1 MLDDIEIKS
10 RKMLKPSA
18 STSDNLR
25 ILKLSLFDQLAP
37 RSYVPILFN
46 YLPSSTSSYD
56 KLEKSLAETL
66 TKFYPFAGRFGKDDP
81 FSIDCNDEGVEYVQT
96 KVNADDL
103 PEFLHRQANDIES
116 SLLHLLPVMVHMPS
130 TPLLGVQVNVFNNG
144 GIAIGINVSHIIADA
159 FTIAT
164 FVKEWATTCLITG
177 TISTQDTTNNNY
189 LPSFGQL
196 SSLFP
201 ARVLLQLPSPPNTST
216 TDPEIVTRRF
226 VFDALTI
233 ENLRKTI
240 KDDSTTDDDD
250 MIKQPSRVV
259 VVMSV
264 IWKVLTHISSAKN
277 GNLRDSSLGF
287 SINLRGKLSCV
298 PSSEHAL
305 GNYGM
310 IGIANM
316 EADEARKDE
325 LNDFVKLV
333 GNTIRDT
340 CAAIGKAE
348 SVDDISSLNVN
359 NQKKAVEK
367 LVQGDKMDNY
377 ITTSWCKLPWYEADF
392 GWGKPFWVSPV
403 GFNAI
408 EGAFLMDTKDG
419 NGIQVAVC
427 LKEKNMTE
435 FEKHLDILSS
445 TPIVG
450 ENETTKI
457 SCFALLCL
465 LLPIFFIH
473 HKPMFGYEI
482 NKPVGEVVVITCKPE
497 YAYGSAG
504 SPPDIPRVTALKS
517 HIINQA
523 ARHVLANTLN
533 SSRRLFLSCKYVNH
547 KLHSTFPWY
556 KADFGWRKPWWV
568 SSVSKNYEGISL
580 MDTKDGDGIQ
590 VWIALKENDMV
601 QFERDPYILSN
612 TLESSI

>member
-1 MLDDIEIKS
+1 
-10 RKMLKPSA
+10 MLKPSA

-403 GFNAI
+403 DFNAI
-408 EGAFLMDTKDG
+408 EGAFLMDTKDEFPLQG
-419 NGIQVAVC
+419 AETHTPYKAMTSFSLRRRPTCVLQAWDVA
-427 LKEKNMTE
+427 LRTMK
-435 FEKHLDILSS
+435 
-445 TPIVG
+445 
-450 ENETTKI
+450 
-457 SCFALLCL
+457 
-465 LLPIFFIH
+465 
-473 HKPMFGYEI
+473 
-482 NKPVGEVVVITCKPE
+482 VGEVVVITCKPE

-547 KLHSTFPWY
+547 KLHST
-556 KADFGWRKPWWV
+556 G
-568 SSVSKNYEGISL
+568 SSLDSHKLLFSAEQQRLVKQNNLAEELFLGYF
-580 MDTKDGDGIQ
+580 T
-590 VWIALKENDMV
+590 
-601 QFERDPYILSN
+601 
-612 TLESSI
+612 

>member
-1 MLDDIEIKS
+1 
-10 RKMLKPSA
+10 MLKPSA

-37 RSYVPILFN
+37 CSYVPILFN

-103 PEFLHRQANDIES
+103 PEFLRRQANDIES

-130 TPLLGVQVNVFNNG
+130 SPLLGVQVNVFNNG
-144 GIAIGINVSHIIADA
+144 EIAIGIKVSHIIADA

-164 FVKEWATTCLITG
+164 FVNEWAHTCLIKG
-177 TISTQDTTNNNY
+177 TISTQDTNNY

-201 ARVLLQLPSPPNTST
+201 ARVLQLPSPPNTST

-240 KDDSTTDDDD
+240 KDDSTTDDD

-259 VVMSV
+259 VVMSL

-277 GNLRDSSLGF
+277 GNSRDSSLGF
-287 SINLRGKLSCV
+287 AINLRGKLSCV
-298 PSSEHAL
+298 PSLEHAL
-305 GNYGM
+305 GNYTTL
-310 IGIANM
+310 GIANL
-316 EADEARKDE
+316 EARDHSRKDE

-340 CAAIGKAE
+340 CVAIGKAS
-348 SVDDISSLNVN
+348 SVDDISSLTVN
-359 NQKKAVEK
+359 NWKNGVEK
-367 LVQGDKMDNY
+367 LFQGDTMNTY

-392 GWGKPFWVSPV
+392 GWGKPFWVTRV

-408 EGAFLMDTKDG
+408 EGVFLMDTKDG
-419 NGIQVAVC
+419 NGIQVTVC
-427 LKEKNMTE
+427 LKEKKMTE

-450 ENETTKI
+450 
-457 SCFALLCL
+457 
-465 LLPIFFIH
+465 
-473 HKPMFGYEI
+473 
-482 NKPVGEVVVITCKPE
+482 
-497 YAYGSAG
+497 
-504 SPPDIPRVTALKS
+504 
-517 HIINQA
+517 
-523 ARHVLANTLN
+523 
-533 SSRRLFLSCKYVNH
+533 
-547 KLHSTFPWY
+547 
-556 KADFGWRKPWWV
+556 
-568 SSVSKNYEGISL
+568 
-580 MDTKDGDGIQ
+580 
-590 VWIALKENDMV
+590 
-601 QFERDPYILSN
+601 
-612 TLESSI
+612 